1 MVLGVTRFRHRESM
15 GDLHQYVIEEEPFK
29 PSKAPAG
36 AGSSWS
42 RQGPPVINLDDPAP
56 VSVSVLATNLT
67 ADARTKPSQSS
78 STKRPSASQWS
89 APPNIAIYLSKIELP
104 DLEPGRRKKSASS
117 QGASPPGNTF
127 GQAASSGNSNIGRPT
142 QPPRPISPAPP
153 SKLLRPQSNASQP
166 SAGPSSRPPPPL
178 TPPNGLPPPHG
189 VPEGQGQGAEGS
201 QSKPN
206 AGGGISL
213 TRLFKA
219 AASKV

>member
-1 MVLGVTRFRHRESM
+1 M

-36 AGSSWS
+36 AGSSS
-42 RQGPPVINLDDPAP
+42 NRPGPPVINLDDPAP
-56 VSVSVLATNLT
+56 VSVSVLGTNLT
-67 ADARTKPSQSS
+67 ADARTKPSQST
-78 STKRPSASQWS
+78 STKKPSAPQWS

-104 DLEPGRRKKSASS
+104 DLEQGRRKN
-117 QGASPPGNTF
+117 GASPQGADAPGNAF
-127 GQAASSGNSNIGRPT
+127 GQAASSGGSGSGRPT
-142 QPPRPISPAPP
+142 PPSRPISSAPP

-166 SAGPSSRPPPPL
+166 SAGPSSRPPPPS
-178 TPPNGLPPPHG
+178 TSPNGLPPPPGQHTAPPPPG
-189 VPEGQGQGAEGS
+189 VPEGQEQGSEGG